1 MKWAKIVISSSFY
14 ISLQKRLSP
23 FFCVKS
29 MCFTPSPASLQLKNF
44 LADRHLHTP
53 IDHHNLV
60 QDGVSDV
67 ALHHLGVGISVEG

>member
-1 MKWAKIVISSSFY
+1 
-14 ISLQKRLSP
+14 
-23 FFCVKS
+23 

>member
-1 MKWAKIVISSSFY
+1 
-14 ISLQKRLSP
+14 
-23 FFCVKS
+23 

-60 QDGVSDV
+60 QAGVSDV
-67 ALHHLGVGISVEG
+67 ALHHLGVHTVFVLMAFLFYDMQTYDILCRKATDGLCFVL